1 MRLKA
6 RNRGKYYDFEDIEIE
21 DGIIKNANKKIKEKN
36 MSLKLEAKKA
46 KLEAQIS
53 QTLEKVANLKNQLK
67 ETTMALKAA
76 KKKK

>member
-1 MRLKA
+1 
-6 RNRGKYYDFEDIEIE
+6 
-21 DGIIKNANKKIKEKN
+21 

-46 KLEAQIS
+46 KLETQIA

-67 ETTMALKAA
+67 ETIVALKAA